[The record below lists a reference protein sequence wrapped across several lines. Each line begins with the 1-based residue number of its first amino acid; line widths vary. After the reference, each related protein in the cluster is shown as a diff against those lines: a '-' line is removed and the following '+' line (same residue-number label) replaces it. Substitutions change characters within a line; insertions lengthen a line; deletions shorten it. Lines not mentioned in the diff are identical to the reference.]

1 MRREKNYLVE
11 RPQDLE
17 CSIDQELAEDQDP
30 VSDIHLRNH
39 IVADFDVHHT
49 GPVEAATLMFLE
61 GTHNLVEL

>member
-30 VSDIHLRNH
+30 VSDIHLRR
-39 IVADFDVHHT
+39 A
-49 GPVEAATLMFLE
+49 LMNFSFS
-61 GTHNLVEL
+61 